1 MCPKPSRSHNGIS
14 AELGE
19 YLDWITENIP
29 DSTVV
34 VFCERIELFDQLSNR
49 PNTIPVEPN
58 LFLNNV
64 YNVPCT
70 KKIFSYIHSRS
81 MDSIIQVYTNT
92 DIRPDKQMINLLDF
106 ASRIEGNFAITGR
119 RLNVDLLPSG
129 FLSISNF
136 QHWGTDYY
144 IFRLTFPLC
153 TKPYLIGRFF
163 WDSHILTRLVRK
175 AVNNIV
181 TLLDASDVFL
191 PLHLNH
197 VYDWGVATNSTTK
210 LRLVDPQVFENLKK
224 TSITEYNSVMSIRSK
239 IVRVGD
245 RLCVSETASLLRS
258 LLDLKYRLLFVTN
271 YVRLYLFNS
280 VLFLLNQARHKP

>member
-1 MCPKPSRSHNGIS
+1 MCPKPPRTHNGIS
-14 AELGE
+14 TELDE
-19 YLDWITENIP
+19 YLHWITENIP
-29 DSTVV
+29 GSTVV
-34 VFCERIELFDQLSNR
+34 VFCERAELFDQLSKR
-49 PNTIPVEPN
+49 PYVIPVQPD
-58 LFLNNV
+58 LFVNND

-70 KKIFSYIHSRS
+70 KKIFSYIYSRS
-81 MDSIIQVYTNT
+81 MDCKIQIYTNT
-92 DIRPDKQMINLLDF
+92 DIRPDNQMVNLLDF
-106 ASRIEGNFAITGR
+106 ASRIEGDFAITGR
-119 RLNVDLLPSG
+119 RLNIDLLPSG

-144 IFRLTFPLC
+144 IFRLRFPLC

-163 WDSHILTRLVRK
+163 WDSHIITRLVRK
-175 AVNNIV
+175 AADNTV

-191 PLHLNH
+191 PLHFNH

-245 RLCVSETASLLRS
+245 RLCVSKTLSPLRS
-258 LLDLKYRLLFVTN
+258 LLDLKYRLLFVIN
-271 YVRLYLFNS
+271 YARLYFLNS
-280 VLFLLNQARHKP
+280 VLFLLKLVR